1 MKIGNDMIKTKH
13 CSLAA
18 LAIAFLCAFP
28 GYAREAVKFEQP
40 LLISS
45 AGQSAEVQMVA
56 ILAKRSDLAY
66 TLIKFASA
74 QDLDGVKTLVL
85 SLGAS
90 LKGLG
95 AAGLDVHQEKDRLV
109 QLLEA
114 ARARNMPVV
123 CLHLGGQDR
132 RGKLSDDFIS
142 TFLPYAR
149 LTIVVRSGNQDGLFT
164 RICSQHDIPLIEVEK
179 TVDAMQPFRQ
189 AFQ

>member
-1 MKIGNDMIKTKH
+1 
-13 CSLAA
+13 
-18 LAIAFLCAFP
+18 
-28 GYAREAVKFEQP
+28 
-40 LLISS
+40 
-45 AGQSAEVQMVA
+45 MVA

-95 AAGLDVHQEKDRLV
+95 AAGLDVQQEKSRLV
-109 QLLEA
+109 QLVEA
-114 ARARNMPVV
+114 ARTRNMPVV

-179 TVDAMQPFRQ
+179 TVDAMQPFKQ
-189 AFQ
+189 VFQ

>member
-1 MKIGNDMIKTKH
+1 MIKTRH

-18 LAIAFLCAFP
+18 LAIALLCALP
-28 GYAREAVKFEQP
+28 GYAGEEVKFEQP

-95 AAGLDVHQEKDRLV
+95 AAGLDVQQEKDRLG
-109 QLLEA
+109 QLVEA
-114 ARARNMPVV
+114 AQARNMPVV